1 MLEWLRF
8 SMEISLM
15 LHNGVIV
22 NLEEE
27 ARALIA

>member
-1 MLEWLRF
+1 MMEWSRF

-15 LHNGVIV
+15 LHKGVIV

-27 ARALIA
+27 ARALTA